1 MVTAKAISTAT
12 MQALP
17 TRAAFTQAAKA
28 LIFTL
33 RIIPTLKA
41 ALFPVITVK
50 KTNFLPVRSPMKILR
65 TKRNTKQAAM
75 VLALIPVR
83 MQNVKMLA

>member
-1 MVTAKAISTAT
+1 MRAISIAI
-12 MQALP
+12 MQVLP
-17 TRAAFTQAAKA
+17 TRAVFMLVTKA

-33 RIIPTLKA
+33 RITLTLKA

-50 KTNFLPVRSPMKILR
+50 KINFLPVRSPMKILR

-75 VLALIPVR
+75 VLVLIPVR